1 MPNTYHLILTNI
13 KTINGGGGEPV
24 VGWAGANGESETA
37 SCDVLRQHEDLH
49 GSSLVTELVVRL
61 SLSSF
66 PVIADALSDLDLVN
80 TDLGRIAL
88 TDVTS
93 WFLRACTERG
103 SSWSARRSRRRSR
116 HGSWPHL
123 WRSCSSWASRAA
135 RPAGQYIAYKR
146 PPTGPLLS
154 EGSFVV
160 VIAALVT
167 DEIGF
172 KYMIGPM
179 MLGLALP
186 GGMPIGDADR
196 PTGGIGVPSRS
207 SCSTS
212 PSLSG
217 APPSCSS
224 LTALLRRLAPTTA

>member
-1 MPNTYHLILTNI
+1 
-13 KTINGGGGEPV
+13 
-24 VGWAGANGESETA
+24 
-37 SCDVLRQHEDLH
+37 VLRQHEDLH

-61 SLSSF
+61 SLSLF
-66 PVIADALSDLDLVN
+66 PVIADALSDLDLLN
-80 TDLGRIAL
+80 THLGRIAL

-103 SSWSARRSRRRSR
+103 SSWSARRSRWRSR
-116 HGSWPHL
+116 HRSWPHL

-135 RPAGQYIAYKR
+135 RAAGQYIAYKR
-146 PPTGPLLS
+146 PPTGSLLS

-186 GGMPIGDADR
+186 GGMPIGAADR
-196 PTGGIGVPSRS
+196 PTGGVEVPSRS

-212 PSLSG
+212 PSLSVT
-217 APPSCSS
+217 PRSCSS
-224 LTALLRRLAPTTA
+224 LTALLRRLAPTTAWVITQANWNTKWTQRKFWCGNNDHRVFFFISYI